1 MQFTYSLISE
11 TQNFIRSGMDQLFQS
26 TPLRFAIVAAG
37 LAIAVMAA
45 YAATPPTTDSKKKI
59 YTFETTSLNNFLTI
73 KQTMKDWSR
82 KFQSFSNHNNP
93 AAAKTALEAAE
104 ICDHI
109 ASNPNPIEHSVAAVD
124 SKGSLLAYAQYR
136 ETPWN
141 IAGTWLITNPKN
153 HILSPEK
160 GEKIRG
166 AAQALFL
173 HIISKAENPNKPVYF
188 LSATQAESFYNKMGC
203 KKTGIQQEGLSE
215 YSGTASDIGNS
226 IQQKYKANHEIL
238 DKERPILQAFQ
249 MRSNL

>member
-1 MQFTYSLISE
+1 
-11 TQNFIRSGMDQLFQS
+11 MDQLFQS

-59 YTFETTSLNNFLTI
+59 YTFEVTSKKNFSTI
-73 KQTMKDWSR
+73 QLTMKDWAG
-82 KFQSFSNHNNP
+82 KFKSLSAPNKP
-93 AAAKTALEAAE
+93 AAAKSAEEAIE
-104 ICDHI
+104 IFHHI
-109 ASNPNPIEHSVAAVD
+109 SKLINPNDHSVAAVD

-153 HILSPEK
+153 HILSIEK

-188 LSATQAESFYNKMGC
+188 LSATQAESFYKKIGC
-203 KKTGIQQEGLSE
+203 KKTGIEQEGLSE
-215 YSGTASDIGNS
+215 YSATASDIGNS
-226 IQQKYKANHEIL
+226 IQQKYKKAHEIL
-238 DKERPILQAFQ
+238 DKERPILQEFQ
-249 MRSNL
+249 IRSTL